1 MKKIICLLSLITSF
15 TAAFPRESVTID
27 SIKLK
32 LNISTDEE
40 ERISL
45 FNDLAWEYSLSNFD
59 SAEKYTTR
67 AILLADKMG
76 DLYWQAVSYEMKA
89 ILYEISGQYEK
100 AINLYMKVISLHE
113 KLGGNGLEKT
123 FNNVAILF
131 KSQNNYQKALEYL
144 EKAYRIELQNNNKKG
159 VISSLINMSNF
170 LNQLGQI
177 DSSFSLSKKA
187 LAMAHQIDDDVSV
200 VHASINMA
208 ERYQDIN
215 SDSTLFYISN
225 VIDRAR
231 KFEMYY
237 PLALILQMT
246 ADIYIEKKKFKSAL
260 EFLREAELL
269 ATNMNM
275 KEVLRGNY
283 QSQAKA
289 FEGLKS
295 YDKAYSTLWKY
306 ISINDSLINDHTI
319 AVLNDLEKKYETAK
333 KDQNIAQLNEL
344 NARIELKSER
354 QASITRLLIFG
365 GVFFIILSLLLLFS
379 MRQRLKNQ
387 KLMAQK
393 NEEVK
398 TTNFK
403 RKLTEL
409 ELKALRS
416 QMNPHFIFNC
426 MNSINTMIL
435 NGESDAAS
443 RYLNKF
449 SKLIRKT
456 LENSEST
463 TISLEDELSMLET
476 YIQLEAVRFQ
486 GRISYDISV
495 DSKLDPSSIRLPSM
509 VLQPFIE
516 NAIWHGLLHKEGPGE
531 LKVEFREKGD
541 ELECTIEDNGVG
553 RKKALNLVEA
563 STMKKKS
570 MGIELTK
577 ERLKIINKSNVQDW
591 IHIIDLKDP
600 LNNGI
605 GTRVKI
611 NIPIN

>member
-1 MKKIICLLSLITSF
+1 MKKIICFIFFIACF
-15 TAAFPRESVTID
+15 TTAFPMELGTID

-32 LNISTDEE
+32 LQNTNDDKQ
-40 ERISL
+40 RISL
-45 FNDLAWEYSLSNFD
+45 YNDLAWEYSLFDFD

-67 AILLADKMG
+67 AILLADKIG
-76 DLYWQAVSYEMKA
+76 DIYWQAVSYEMKA

-100 AINLYMKVISLHE
+100 AINLYLKVISLHE
-113 KLGGNGLEKT
+113 KLEGNGLEKT

-131 KSQNNYQKALEYL
+131 KSQNNYQKALEYS
-144 EKAYRIELQNNNKKG
+144 EKAYRIELQKNNKKG

-177 DSSFSLSKKA
+177 DSSFNLSKKA
-187 LAMAHQIDDDVSV
+187 LFMAQQIDDDVSV

-208 ERYQDIN
+208 ERYKGNN
-215 SDSTLFYISN
+215 SDSTLFFISS
-225 VIDRAR
+225 VTDMAR
-231 KFEMYY
+231 KLEMYY
-237 PLALILQMT
+237 ALSLILQMT
-246 ADIYIEKKKFKSAL
+246 ADIYIEKKQFKPAL
-260 EFLREAELL
+260 ELLNEAELL
-269 ATNMNM
+269 ATEINT

-289 FEGLKS
+289 FEGLQS

-306 ISINDSLINDHTI
+306 ININDSLINEHTI
-319 AVLNDLEKKYETAK
+319 EVLNDLEKKYETAK
-333 KDQNIAQLNEL
+333 KDQSIAQLNEL
-344 NARIELKSER
+344 NARNELKAER
-354 QASITRLLIFG
+354 QSGITKLVIFG
-365 GVFFIILSLLLLFS
+365 GAFFVILAVLIFFSL
-379 MRQRLKNQ
+379 RQRLKNQ
-387 KLMAQK
+387 KLLAQK

-435 NGESDAAS
+435 KGESESAS
-443 RYLNKF
+443 CYLNKF

-486 GRISYDISV
+486 GRVSYSISV
-495 DSKLDPSSIRLPSM
+495 DPTIDQSSIQLPSM

-516 NAIWHGLLHKEGPGE
+516 NAIWHGLLHKEGVGE
-531 LKVEFREKGD
+531 LKVEFKEKGD
-541 ELECTIEDNGVG
+541 ELECIIEDNGVG
-553 RKKALNLVEA
+553 RKMALKLVEG
-563 STMKKKS
+563 SSIKRKS
-570 MGIELTK
+570 MGIKLTK
-577 ERLKIINKSNVQDW
+577 ERLKLINKSKINDW
-591 IHIIDLKDP
+591 IQIIDLKDP
-600 LNNGI
+600 SDNGI

-611 NIPIN
+611 CIPIN

>member
-1 MKKIICLLSLITSF
+1 MKKIICLLSLITTF
-15 TAAFPRESVTID
+15 ITAFPMESATID

-32 LNISTDEE
+32 LYNPTDDKQ
-40 ERISL
+40 RVSL
-45 FNDLAWEYSLSNFD
+45 YNDLAWEYSLSNFD
-59 SAEKYTTR
+59 SAEKYTAH
-67 AILLADKMG
+67 AILLADKIG

-100 AINLYMKVISLHE
+100 AINLYLKVISLHE
-113 KLGGNGLEKT
+113 KLGGKGLEKT
-123 FNNVAILF
+123 FNNIAILF
-131 KSQNNYQKALEYL
+131 KSQNNYQKALEYS

-177 DSSFSLSKKA
+177 DSSFTLSKKA

-215 SDSTLFYISN
+215 SDSTLFYISS
-225 VIDRAR
+225 VSDMAR

-246 ADIYIEKKKFKSAL
+246 ADIYIEKKQFKIAL

-269 ATNMNM
+269 ATHMNM

-289 FEGLKS
+289 LEGLKS

-344 NARIELKSER
+344 NARIELKSGR
-354 QASITRLLIFG
+354 QESITRLLIFCG
-365 GVFFIILSLLLLFS
+365 AFFIIITLLGFFSL
-379 MRQRLKNQ
+379 RQRLKNQ

-393 NEEVK
+393 NEEIK
-398 TTNFK
+398 TTNFR

-426 MNSINTMIL
+426 INSINTMIL
-435 NGESDAAS
+435 DGESDAAS

-456 LENSEST
+456 LESSECT
-463 TISLEDELSMLET
+463 TVSLEDELSMLET

-495 DSKLDPSSIRLPSM
+495 DPTIDQSSIRLPSM

-516 NAIWHGLLHKEGPGE
+516 NAIWHGLLHKEGHGQ
-531 LKVEFREKGD
+531 LRVEFKEKED
-541 ELECTIEDNGVG
+541 ELECTIEDNGIG
-553 RKKALNLVEA
+553 RKMALKMVEGSA
-563 STMKKKS
+563 IKRKS
-570 MGIELTK
+570 MGIKLTE
-577 ERLKIINKSNVQDW
+577 ERLKLINKSNINDW
-591 IHIIDLKDP
+591 IQIIDLKDP
-600 LNNGI
+600 FNNGI